1 MRNSIKKLALGLVA
15 LGAFSLTACMSS
27 GSNVAAGN
35 NDQYGIVVVQ
45 ANTKN
50 LSSLSKPALGK
61 SSVISLDSLIVTA
74 ISNAATPDTVTVKL
88 AVGDSGFKDTSTI
101 NQNISITLN
110 LKALRSW
117 TISAKT
123 IDVNDSVIHTGSA
136 TVNNLQAG
144 QVRAVNL
151 SATPKFAMYKATFNF
166 PDSIYSP
173 TGLFGQKLDISKIE
187 LIIDGVV
194 VDDSVAT
201 FLDSTNYV
209 LNYDYVA
216 TTADSV
222 TLKVYGYLPTSDSTW
237 SSVQN
242 LLYTKTR
249 AISSLSTLS
258 LNNVALDWVGPVNGA
273 ANLTVQIGK
282 VGTYDISAGIPPVIL
297 D

>member
-15 LGAFSLTACMSS
+15 VGAFALTACMSS

-35 NDQYGIVVVQ
+35 DEFGTVVVQ

-50 LSSLSKPALGK
+50 LSSLNKPALGK
-61 SSVISLDSLIVTA
+61 ASVIELDSLIIRA
-74 ISNAATPDTVTVKL
+74 ISNASTPDTVYVKL

-101 NQNISITLN
+101 NQNISVTLN

-117 TISAKT
+117 TITART
-123 IDVNDSVIHTGSA
+123 VDQNDSVIHTGSA
-136 TVNNLQAG
+136 SVSNLLAG
-144 QVRAVNL
+144 QVRVVNL
-151 SATPKFAMYKATFNF
+151 SATPLFAMYKATFNF

-187 LIIDGVV
+187 LIIDGDVV
-194 VDDSVAT
+194 ADSLDT
-201 FLDSTNYV
+201 FEADSNYRIA
-209 LNYDYVA
+209 YDYVSVG
-216 TTADSV
+216 ADSV

-237 SSVQN
+237 SDVEN
-242 LLYTKTR
+242 VLYTKTR

-258 LNNVALDWVGPVNGA
+258 VNNVSLDWVGPVNGA

-282 VGTYDISAGIPPVIL
+282 VGTYDITAEIPPEIL